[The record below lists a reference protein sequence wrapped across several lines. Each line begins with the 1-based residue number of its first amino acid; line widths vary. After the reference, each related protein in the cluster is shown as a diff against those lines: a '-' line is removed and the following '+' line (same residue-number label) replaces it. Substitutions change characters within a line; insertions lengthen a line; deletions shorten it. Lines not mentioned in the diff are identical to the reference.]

1 MTIRPPEEAE
11 YPRDPAGSLR
21 EIPSDSNAME
31 TSQCAPISSALL
43 HREVLALAWPS
54 ILAMLLQTVNSL
66 MDAFFVGNLPNGRQA
81 LAATGIGGI
90 VIFLLISVALG
101 VTIGTM
107 ALVARFTG
115 SGEHEKA
122 VEVTGQSLSLAV
134 VLALLFGSA
143 VFLGRGAIA
152 SALLGSSGGSGAAA
166 LCVQFLSAVLPAAV
180 PLFITNVL
188 QAAFRG
194 LGDTRTPM
202 RITLAMI
209 VTHISLNSVLIYG
222 RLGFPR
228 MGVRGAGT
236 ALAASL
242 FVGATLY
249 LFALK
254 RRPELSDALTWRHLR
269 LRADWAWRILR
280 IGMPAALQAVLRT
293 LSLLS
298 FQGMLVKSLE
308 GEAGVAALQI
318 GLRAEAIAYM
328 PGFGYSVAASALVG
342 QNLGAKD
349 PKRAERAAW
358 AATWQAVG
366 VMIAMAIVFYV
377 FATPISRLFTQD
389 VLVQRL
395 GADYLRVNAYCEPF
409 LALGMVLTGALQG
422 AGDTTRPTII
432 TFLTMWILRLPLAY
446 ALMFPLGQQ
455 THGAWISMGVSTS
468 VGGLMTVWLFRTGK
482 WKRIKV

>member
-1 MTIRPPEEAE
+1 MFIRSPREAE
-11 YPRDPAGSLR
+11 PNPVPQAAPGER
-21 EIPSDSNAME
+21 PSDAME
-31 TSQCAPISSALL
+31 TSFPPPDPSTKEL
-43 HREVLALAWPS
+43 HCEVMALAWPS
-54 ILAMLLQTVNSL
+54 VLAMLLQTVNSL

-90 VIFLLISVALG
+90 VVFLLISIAMG
-101 VTIGTM
+101 VTIGTT

-122 VEVTGQSLSLAV
+122 VEATGQSVTLGVL
-134 VLALLFGSA
+134 LALVFGSIA
-143 VFLGRGAIA
+143 YVGRGAIA
-152 SALLGSSGGSGAAA
+152 SALLGAPGASEAA
-166 LCVQFLSAVLPAAV
+166 RLCAQFLAAVLPAAV
-180 PLFITNVL
+180 ALFLVNVL
-188 QAAFRG
+188 QASFRG

-209 VTHISLNSVLIYG
+209 ATHISLNSVLIYG
-222 RLGFPR
+222 RWGFPR

-242 FVGATLY
+242 FVGAILY
-249 LFALK
+249 LFAVK
-254 RRPELSDALTWRHLR
+254 RRQELSEALTWLHLQP
-269 LRADWAWRILR
+269 RADWAWRILR
-280 IGMPAALQAVLRT
+280 IGLPAALQAVLRT
-293 LSLLS
+293 LALLS
-298 FQGMLVKSLE
+298 FQGMLVKAVE

-328 PGFGYSVAASALVG
+328 PGFGYSIAASALVG
-342 QNLGAKD
+342 QNLGAKN
-349 PKRAERAAW
+349 PGRAERTAW

-366 VMIAMAIVFYV
+366 VMIFMAILFYV
-377 FATPISRLFTQD
+377 FATPFSRLFTQD

-422 AGDTTRPTII
+422 AGDTTRPTVI
-432 TFLTMWILRLPLAY
+432 TFLTMWVLRLPLAF
-446 ALMFPLGQQ
+446 LVMFSLGYQ

-468 VGGLMTVWLFRTGK
+468 IGGLMTVWLFRTGK